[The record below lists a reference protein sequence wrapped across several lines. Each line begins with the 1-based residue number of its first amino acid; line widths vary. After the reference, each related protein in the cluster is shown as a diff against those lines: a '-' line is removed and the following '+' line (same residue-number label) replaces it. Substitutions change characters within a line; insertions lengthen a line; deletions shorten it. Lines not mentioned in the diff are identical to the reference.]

1 MICEV
6 CVVEGQQGDGILQ
19 GDFPLCTAT
28 MLPTCLP
35 TAALSSLFSQFYA
48 HTLGHVF

>member
-6 CVVEGQQGDGILQ
+6 CVVEEQQGDGILQ
-19 GDFPLCTAT
+19 GDFPLCTTA

-35 TAALSSLFSQFYA
+35 TAGSSSLLSQFYT
-48 HTLGHVF
+48 HLLSHVF